1 MPGSRRTGP
10 GKEQYPCRTY
20 NINTGRCYCPSASPF
35 PGKGL
40 RACPDTTCGP
50 DPGAAAVHSVVVVQQ
65 NMQERGH
72 TFIDFHAAAMHHCRI
87 NPTTRESP
95 RNPGT
100 AVLNAE
106 SRKSVRILVVDDEH
120 TLLESCA
127 SVLRMEGFEVTAS
140 ARGQEALTLVR
151 RGVFDILLLDLNM
164 SQVSGLEL
172 LAAGLEVKPD
182 TLAIVMTGDPSVASS
197 VEALRAGAWDYLP
210 KPFAAG
216 HLQILIGRAAHT
228 VLAARETEQ
237 QDEALLQRHS
247 HSDKVALLGSSPAF
261 QRVIDLSRRVAA
273 TDASVFITGESGT
286 GKEQIAQFIHH
297 HSRRHSRQLVAVNCA
312 ALPEAL
318 LETEMFG
325 HVQGAFTGAVRD
337 KAGLLE
343 AANGGTLFLDEIT
356 EMPPALQAKLL
367 RVIQDGV
374 VRRLG
379 STTTDAVVNVRFIAA
394 TNRDPQRTAMEDV
407 LRSDLFYR
415 LCVVPIHIPPLRER
429 PTDIPLLAQ
438 HFLSRYWSQHRE
450 PGSAVPRFSPQSL
463 EALQARHWPGNVREL
478 QNVIEH
484 SVVLLEPGCEIQPD
498 DLPHLSS
505 STATPSAQ
513 PLEQPTFDG
522 LTDESYH
529 GVREKVLQQFEQGYL
544 KWLIGRAGGNMSRA
558 ARIAG
563 VDRTTLYRLMEK
575 HGLQRDTVITAR

>member
-1 MPGSRRTGP
+1 M
-10 GKEQYPCRTY
+10 
-20 NINTGRCYCPSASPF
+20 SA
-35 PGKGL
+35 
-40 RACPDTTCGP
+40 
-50 DPGAAAVHSVVVVQQ
+50 
-65 NMQERGH
+65 
-72 TFIDFHAAAMHHCRI
+72 
-87 NPTTRESP
+87 
-95 RNPGT
+95 PGT
-100 AVLNAE
+100 LDPEA
-106 SRKSVRILVVDDEH
+106 RKSVRILVVDDEH

-127 SVLRMEGFEVTAS
+127 SVLRLEGFDVTAS
-140 ARGQEALTLVR
+140 GRGHEALTLAK
-151 RGVFDILLLDLNM
+151 RGIFDILLLDLNM
-164 SQVSGLEL
+164 AQVSGMEL
-172 LAAGLEVKPD
+172 LAAALEARAD
-182 TLAIVMTGDPSVASS
+182 TIAIIMTGDPSVASS

-216 HLQILIGRAAHT
+216 HLQILVGRAAHT
-228 VLAARETEQ
+228 VLVARETEQ
-237 QDEALLQRHS
+237 LDQALLQRHS
-247 HSDKVALLGSSPAF
+247 HSDKVTLLGSSPAF

-356 EMPPALQAKLL
+356 EMPSSLQAKLL

-429 PTDIPLLAQ
+429 PSDIPLLAQ
-438 HFLSRYWSQHRE
+438 HFLARYWAQHRE
-450 PGSAVPRFSPQSL
+450 AGSPTPRFSSQAL
-463 EALQARHWPGNVREL
+463 DALQARHWPGNVREL

-484 SVVLLEPGCEIQPD
+484 SVVLIEADSEIQPE
-498 DLPHLSS
+498 DLPHLSNS
-505 STATPSAQ
+505 VPAPADRPVAQ
-513 PLEQPTFDG
+513 PSFDD